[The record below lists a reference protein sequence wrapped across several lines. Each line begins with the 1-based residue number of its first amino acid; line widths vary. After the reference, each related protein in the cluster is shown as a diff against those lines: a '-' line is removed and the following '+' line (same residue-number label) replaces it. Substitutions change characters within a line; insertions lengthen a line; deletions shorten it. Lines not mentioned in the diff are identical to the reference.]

1 MSGAVL
7 PTAAPA
13 PRGWPARIGGRLA
26 GLSRR
31 SPTLAIGF
39 AIILAFALMALF
51 APWIAPADPVAT
63 NSARVLLP
71 PAEGRWFGTDGN
83 GMDVLSRVIHGAG
96 YAFGI
101 AIPVVV
107 IGLLIGVP
115 VGLYTGWRGGWVD
128 EILMRGSDSLRVFP
142 SIILALAVVAAA
154 GPSLLNIVLVL
165 GLLDSP
171 IFARVVRA
179 EVLALRG
186 GTLVESAVAAGNPT
200 RRILFVHILP
210 NALRGAVAQTAVRA
224 AWAVRISATLAFL
237 GVGIQPP
244 TPEWGAMI
252 RQGAEYMVT
261 GEWWVAVF
269 PGCALILLVLGL
281 NMLGDG
287 LADFLDPRRRAAT
300 R

>member
-1 MSGAVL
+1 MSITLV
-7 PTAAPA
+7 PPA
-13 PRGWPARIGGRLA
+13 PSLLSRIGGRAA

-31 SPTLAIGF
+31 SPTLAVGL
-39 AIILAFALMALF
+39 AIILVFAVLAVF
-51 APWIAPADPVAT
+51 ATWIAPENPVA
-63 NSARVLLP
+63 SKPARVLQP
-71 PAEGRWFGTDGN
+71 PGEAQWFGTDGN
-83 GMDVLSRVIHGAG
+83 GMDVLSRVIHGSL

-101 AIPVVV
+101 AVPVVLV
-107 IGLLIGVP
+107 GLLLGVP
-115 VGLYTGWRGGWVD
+115 VGLWTGWAGGWGD
-128 EILMRGSDSLRVFP
+128 EVVMRGFDALRVFP

-154 GPSLLNIVLVL
+154 GPSLLNVVLVL
-165 GLLDSP
+165 GLLDAP
-171 IFARVVRA
+171 VFARVVRA
-179 EVLALRG
+179 EVLSLRG
-186 GTLVESAVAAGNPT
+186 GTFVEAAVAAGNPT
-200 RRILFVHILP
+200 RRILFRHILP
-210 NALRGAVAQTAVRA
+210 NALRGAMAQTAVRA

-287 LADFLDPRRRAAT
+287 LADLLDPRRKAAA

>member
-1 MSGAVL
+1 MSDLAL
-7 PTAAPA
+7 APPAAPSL
-13 PRGWPARIGGRLA
+13 PVRIAARLA
-26 GLSRR
+26 GIARR
-31 SPTLAIGF
+31 SPTLAIGA
-39 AIILAFALMALF
+39 AIILAFAIMAVF
-51 APWIAPADPVAT
+51 APWISPQDPVAA
-63 NSARVLLP
+63 NAARVLQP
-71 PAEGRWFGTDGN
+71 PQAGAWFGTDGN
-83 GMDVLSRVIHGAG
+83 GMDVLSRVIHGSL

-101 AIPVVV
+101 AIPVVIV
-107 IGLLIGVP
+107 GLLVGVP
-115 VGLYTGWRGGWVD
+115 VGLWTGWRGGWAD
-128 EILMRGSDSLRVFP
+128 EIVMRGFDALRVFP

-154 GPSLLNIVLVL
+154 GPSLLNVVLVL

-171 IFARVVRA
+171 VYARLVRA

-186 GTLVESAVAAGNPT
+186 GTFVESAVAAGNPT
-200 RRILFVHILP
+200 HRILFRHILP
-210 NALRGAVAQTAVRA
+210 NALRGAMAQTAVRA

-269 PGCALILLVLGL
+269 PGTALILMVLGL

-287 LADFLDPRRRAAT
+287 LSDLLDPRRKAAA